1 MKPRREGGVAGGPL
15 SDAAVGPGHRGL
27 DVDGVIPQPPQ
38 LQGLVQRAHH
48 EQGVVEIWGEED
60 TRSKS

>member
-1 MKPRREGGVAGGPL
+1 MAGGPL